1 MLVDICKSYQSSYYR
16 PRFLMIGWPG
26 YLKTDSRFSHWCVL
40 PHFYICKSVKHLP
53 QLHLLIYIIS

>member
-40 PHFYICKSVKHLP
+40 PHFYTFTFV
-53 QLHLLIYIIS
+53 